1 MRIARTRFLILNPFI
16 LVAAVVTILA
26 AGAFMPS
33 VARADAAGQGG
44 TGGFT
49 ASGAP
54 HAFKSVPG
62 VYEFVFT
69 ATRGPSPFD
78 RIAIHRITRG
88 VRPPAHPGLVMV
100 YLPGTNMNGQVAIDD
115 SRYSIPLYLAAHGVD
130 FWALDYRTHFVPATA
145 AQPELAE
152 LKGWT
157 NEMFESDIDAAVRF
171 VTAATGRERVFVA
184 GFSRGVSFAYLFAAE
199 HPQRV
204 QGLVL
209 FDGWI
214 GHGKAGSP
222 PPEVYAEDLGG
233 RHLTWEKRD
242 ALLKLVLENP
252 GAPAPLPKYK
262 TAGENLEHVV
272 YDSAGFGGK
281 GGLANPFGGFSDPVV
296 LAHVLIQYDRY
307 WPMVQDY
314 EDSFTPAI
322 LEALSKSKIPV
333 MAFSSTNI
341 APDWPDKVAKSASST
356 GSSEVTVKTLKGWG
370 HLDMICGTYARERV
384 FAPVVQ
390 WLKRH
395 PK

>member
-16 LVAAVVTILA
+16 FVTAVVTILA
-26 AGAFMPS
+26 ASAFMPS
-33 VARADAAGQGG
+33 VSRADTAGQGDS
-44 TGGFT
+44 GGFIAT
-49 ASGAP
+49 GAP
-54 HAFKSVPG
+54 HEFKSVPG

-88 VRPPAHPGLVMV
+88 AKPPAHPGLAMV

-115 SRYSIPLYLAAHGVD
+115 SRFSLSLYLAAHGVD

-145 AQPELAE
+145 AQPDLAE

-157 NEMFESDIDAAVRF
+157 NEMFESDIDAAVQF
-171 VTAATGRERVFVA
+171 VTATTGRERVFVA

-222 PPEVYAEDLGG
+222 PPELYAEDLGG

-252 GAPAPLPKYK
+252 DAPAPLPKYK
-262 TAGENLEHVV
+262 TAGKNLEHVV

-296 LAHVLIQYDRY
+296 LAHVLNQYDRY
-307 WPMVQDY
+307 WPTVQDY
-314 EDSFTPAI
+314 EDSFTPAV

-356 GSSEVTVKTLKGWG
+356 GGAEVTVKTLKGWG
-370 HLDMICGTYARERV
+370 HLDVICGTYARERV